1 MRAPRVQRLCCIV
14 AAVCGRARGC
24 SEFRETSSLP
34 SWPQPHHTATGC
46 PRCHR
51 RASRRATSWTCP
63 CPHNCSRGAAS
74 GRSTQRP
81 PALSGRGGRVARARW
96 RSVNECA
103 WEPSS
108 PVRLAYHMPSA
119 NTRLWPAG
127 WHTHQYTRG
136 VHGCCGRARD
146 VGSDEENL
154 VAERP
159 GSCNHV
165 NLPSPAVHRMA
176 PIVEGS

>member
-1 MRAPRVQRLCCIV
+1 MCTYFLCVYIYPSVRSRPPRLPPPRECPRLAQRDARPRPSGDTARHSLSLVCAWSRTSRRPRRRAAARERSSGSGVRAPRVQRLCCIV
-14 AAVCGRARGC
+14 AAGGKARGC

-81 PALSGRGGRVARARW
+81 PALSGRG
-96 RSVNECA
+96 
-103 WEPSS
+103 
-108 PVRLAYHMPSA
+108 
-119 NTRLWPAG
+119 
-127 WHTHQYTRG
+127 
-136 VHGCCGRARD
+136 
-146 VGSDEENL
+146 
-154 VAERP
+154 
-159 GSCNHV
+159 
-165 NLPSPAVHRMA
+165 
-176 PIVEGS
+176 EGSHARGGDR